1 MNKLLYIRVGT
12 SYYKIVAMPTIA
24 GNFNEILVPWN
35 IETLRQDHSKGFI
48 GRIKKYEGF
57 TCMPGHRDFK
67 QEHHG
72 FFNTYSPLS
81 QTPQEDEFNF
91 SIQFIKHI
99 FGPQFELGLDYLQ
112 LLYCRPIQILPIL
125 CLVSKERVTGKT
137 TFLKWLKAI
146 FDSNLTYL
154 TNDNFSSHFNADWAN
169 KLLICID
176 EVLFNRE
183 ELTERIKY
191 LSTTDFNKLEAKGKD
206 KREVEFFGKF
216 ILCSNNEDNFIKIDK
231 EETRFWVLKV
241 PSLKNEETDFLER
254 LKAEIPALLYY
265 LEQRQLATSHKT
277 RMWFTPEQI
286 KTTAL
291 ENLMQNNRNR
301 VEQELASLILS
312 VMETFE
318 LEEVDVCPLDALQAL
333 NRTRIKTD
341 LTQLRQILKKE
352 WNLSNQNNSL
362 NYKKMMIWQDGG
374 LGMIEARGRYYTVKK
389 SFILQNFSDDRKC

>member
-1 MNKLLYIRVGT
+1 M
-12 SYYKIVAMPTIA
+12 
-24 GNFNEILVPWN
+24 
-35 IETLRQDHSKGFI
+35 
-48 GRIKKYEGF
+48 
-57 TCMPGHRDFK
+57 
-67 QEHHG
+67 
-72 FFNTYSPLS
+72 
-81 QTPQEDEFNF
+81 
-91 SIQFIKHI
+91 
-99 FGPQFELGLDYLQ
+99 
-112 LLYCRPIQILPIL
+112 
-125 CLVSKERVTGKT
+125 
-137 TFLKWLKAI
+137 
-146 FDSNLTYL
+146 
-154 TNDNFSSHFNADWAN
+154 
-169 KLLICID
+169 
-176 EVLFNRE
+176 
-183 ELTERIKY
+183 
-191 LSTTDFNKLEAKGKD
+191 
-206 KREVEFFGKF
+206 
-216 ILCSNNEDNFIKIDK
+216 
-231 EETRFWVLKV
+231 KV
-241 PSLKNEETDFLER
+241 PSLKNEETDFLEH

-341 LTQLRQILKKE
+341 LTQLRQILKKD

-389 SFILQNFSDDRKC
+389 SFILQNFSDDMK

>member
-35 IETLRQDHSKGFI
+35 IETLRQDYSKSFI

-57 TCMPGHRDFK
+57 TCIPGHRDFK

-72 FFNTYSPLS
+72 FFNMYSPLS
-81 QTPQEDEFNF
+81 HTPQEGQVNF

-99 FGPQFELGLDYLQ
+99 FGQQFELGLDYLQ

-301 VEQELASLILS
+301 VEQELASLILN

-341 LTQLRQILKKE
+341 LTQLRQILKKD

-389 SFILQNFSDDRKC
+389 SFILQNFSDDMKC

>member
-1 MNKLLYIRVGT
+1 MNKTLYIRVGT

-35 IETLRQDHSKGFI
+35 IETLRQDHSKSFI

-57 TCMPGHRDFK
+57 TCMPSHRDFK

-72 FFNTYSPLS
+72 FFNMYAPLS
-81 QTPQEDEFNF
+81 HKPQEGEVNF
-91 SIQFIKHI
+91 SIQFLNHI
-99 FGPQFELGLDYLQ
+99 FGQQFELGLDYLQ

-216 ILCSNNEDNFIKIDK
+216 ILCSNNEDNFIKIDR

-254 LKAEIPALLYY
+254 LKSEIPALLYY
-265 LEQRQLATSHKT
+265 LEHRQLNTSHKT

-301 VEQELASLILS
+301 VEKELASLILS

-318 LEEVDVCPLDALQAL
+318 LEEVAICPLDALQAL

-341 LTQLRQILKKE
+341 LTQLRQIFKKE

-389 SFILQNFSDDRKC
+389 SFILQNFSDDMK